1 MTRRVLLFVENNLY
15 LRNMYKY
22 AVWNELEKENEEFF
36 KAYAQY
42 KSKDDRMSEE
52 ETSQIIQKMMSESS
66 KATDD

>member
-1 MTRRVLLFVENNLY
+1 MN
-15 LRNMYKY
+15 
-22 AVWNELEKENEEFF
+22 AVWNELEKENKEFF